1 MLPKTSLSSAE
12 KMPLQSRDILI
23 LICVIDMVSSGM
35 FQMSFFPYRLSMD
48 TNFSARLESH
58 TSVSVMKCAFI
69 CLKRER
75 CIVTMFNKTNNQC
88 SLLWKYQSGLSLKDL
103 EESNGQT
110 DVVISLLLVM
120 KTTI

>member
-1 MLPKTSLSSAE
+1 
-12 KMPLQSRDILI
+12 MPVQSRDTLI
-23 LICVIDMVSSGM
+23 LISVINLVSSKL
-35 FQMSFFPYRLSMD
+35 FQMSYLPYRLSMD

-75 CIVTMFNKTNNQC
+75 CIVTMFYKTDNQC
-88 SLLWKYQSGLSLKDL
+88 SLLWKYLPGLSLMDL

-120 KTTI
+120 KQQ